1 MPVDWANQS
10 YPESS
15 GGGEF
20 VGEEEFNKLVY
31 TDAVIEITGIREE
44 DEKSVGTKTFA
55 AQFLVDFTNPAGEAK
70 TKGFAKYSIRDN
82 GERKAGDQV
91 NARNDRLRE
100 LQEIVEAEGPQLASF
115 IKNGKAG
122 DIGAPKGKFLGGS

>member
-1 MPVDWANQS
+1 MPIDWKNQE

-31 TDAVIEITGIREE
+31 TDAVIEITAIREE
-44 DEKSVGTKTFA
+44 DEKSVGTKTFS
-55 AQFLVDFTNPAGEAK
+55 AQFLVDFVDPSGAPK
-70 TKGFAKYSIRDN
+70 TKGFSKYSIRDN
-82 GERKAGDQV
+82 GERKAGAQV
-91 NARNDRLRE
+91 EARNERLRQ
-100 LQEIVEAEGPQLASF
+100 LQEVVETEGPQRASF

-122 DIGAPKGKFLGGS
+122 DVGAPKE

>member
-1 MPVDWANQS
+1 MPIDWSSQA

-31 TDAVIEITGIREE
+31 TDAVIEITAIREE

-55 AQFLVDFTNPAGEAK
+55 AQFLVDFVDPSGAAK

-82 GERKAGDQV
+82 GERKAGAQV
-91 NARNDRLRE
+91 EARNERLRE
-100 LQEIVEAEGPQLASF
+100 LQEVVEAEGPQRASF

-122 DIGAPKGKFLGGS
+122 DVGAPKA

>member
-1 MPVDWANQS
+1 MPKANDFWANQE

-31 TDAVIEITGIREE
+31 TDATIEITAIREE

-55 AQFLVDFTNPAGEAK
+55 AQFLVDFVDPAGAAK
-70 TKGFAKYSIRDN
+70 TKGFAKYSIRDT
-82 GERKAGDQV
+82 GERKAGAQV
-91 NARNDRLRE
+91 EARNERLRG
-100 LQEIVEAEGPQLASF
+100 LQELVEAEGPQLASF

-122 DIGAPKGKFLGGS
+122 DVGAPKK

>member
-1 MPVDWANQS
+1 MPIDWTSQE
-10 YPESS
+10 YPESA

-31 TDAVIEITGIREE
+31 TDAVVTLTGIREE

-55 AQFLVDFTNPAGEAK
+55 AQFLVDFEDPSGEPK

-82 GERKAGDQV
+82 GERKAGAAV
-91 NARNDRLRE
+91 EARNERLRA
-100 LQEIVEAEGPQLASF
+100 LQEVLETEGPQRASF

-122 DIGAPKGKFLGGS
+122 DIGAPKE